1 MGIPLQDLSH
11 LGDPSGMEAL
21 ASELLLRA
29 DSVAGIA
36 QSLSRQVGQM
46 TFEGPA
52 ADVLRDGTEE
62 RQRRAQR
69 VAVELQEAAYMLK
82 RNASAVREQ
91 IYEIQ
96 LAARR
101 QQEEGS

>member
-21 ASELLLRA
+21 ATELLLRA
-29 DSVAGIA
+29 ESVAGVA

-52 ADVLRDGTEE
+52 ADVLRDQTEE
-62 RQRRAQR
+62 RRRRAQR
-69 VAVELQEAAYMLK
+69 LAVELQETAHMLR
-82 RNASAVREQ
+82 RNASAAREQ

-101 QQEEGS
+101 QQEDGL